1 MKEYGKDKETN
12 LMRKLTTL
20 LPLSIKNVRIKD
32 SFWSKY
38 VRLIRER
45 VIPYQ
50 WDALND
56 RIPDAAPSHC
66 IKNFRIAAGLEE
78 GEFQGMIFQDSDLAK
93 WLEAVAYSLTTHPD
107 PELER
112 IADEVIE
119 IIAKAQQDDGYLNTY
134 YTLREPGRRWTNFR
148 EGHEL
153 YCAGHMIEAAVAYYN
168 ATRKKKLLEVVCKL
182 VDHID
187 SVIGAAPG
195 KLRAYP
201 GHQEIELA
209 LIKLYRITGDER
221 YLGLSRYFIE
231 ERGREP
237 YYFDIE
243 AAQRGHTIHFPE
255 FEKFDRKYAQTHLPV
270 RQQST
275 AEGHA
280 VRAVYMY
287 SAMADLAAETGD
299 GELWKACRRLW
310 KNIVTKR
317 MYITGSI
324 GSTAVGEAF
333 TFDYDLPNDMNYS
346 ETCASVGLIFFTHRM
361 LQIEAKSCYAD
372 IMEKALYNTVLSGI
386 SLEGNRFF
394 YVNPLEVWP
403 EACAKNPS
411 KHHVKAMRQ
420 KWFGVACCPPNI
432 ARMLTSLG
440 QCIYSQNDH
449 EVFVHLYIGSTAD
462 FEVGGQN
469 IRLIQETDYPW
480 AGEVRFSVIL
490 QDWIDFTLALRIP
503 GWCKEATVKINGSEV
518 NLASNIDDG
527 YVKLKRAWSK
537 DDLIEL
543 ELSMPVVFMQS
554 HPKVRAN
561 AGRVALQ
568 RGPLVYCVE
577 EVDNGGNLQALFIPM
592 HPELSTEFVEDLLG
606 GIVVIECQ
614 AERDEDF
621 KWDDQ
626 LYRPV
631 ENKTISATIK
641 AIPYFLWN
649 NREAGEM
656 VVWIRRK

>member
-1 MKEYGKDKETN
+1 MSN
-12 LMRKLTTL
+12 LSTMV
-20 LPLSIKNVRIKD
+20 PLSIKKVRIED

-50 WDALND
+50 WEALND

-78 GEFQGMIFQDSDLAK
+78 GEFQGMVFQDSDLAK

-107 PELER
+107 PELEG
-112 IADEVIE
+112 IADEAIE
-119 IIAKAQQDDGYLNTY
+119 IIARAQQSDGYLNTY
-134 YTLREPGRRWTNFR
+134 YTLKEPGKRWTNFH

-168 ATRKKKLLEVVCKL
+168 ATQKKKLLEVVCKL

-187 SVIGAAPG
+187 SMIGTAPG

-201 GHQEIELA
+201 GHPEIELA
-209 LIKLYRITGDER
+209 LIKLYRTTSDER
-221 YLGLSRYFIE
+221 YFRLSRYFID

-243 AAQRGHTIHFPE
+243 AVQRGHISLFPE

-287 SAMADLAAETGD
+287 SAMADLAAETAD
-299 GELWKACRRLW
+299 EELLQACRRLW
-310 KNIVTKR
+310 QNIVTQR
-317 MYITGSI
+317 IYITGSI
-324 GSTAVGEAF
+324 GSTAIGEAF
-333 TFDYDLPNDMNYS
+333 TFDYDLPNDTNYS
-346 ETCASVGLIFFTHRM
+346 ETCASVGLIFFAHRM

-372 IMEKALYNTVLSGI
+372 IMEKALYNTVLSSI

-394 YVNPLEVWP
+394 YVNPLEAWP

-411 KHHVKAMRQ
+411 KHHIKVMRQ

-440 QCIYSQNDH
+440 QYIYSQNDR
-449 EVFVHLYIGSTAD
+449 ELFVHLYIGSVAA
-462 FEVGGQN
+462 FELSGHN
-469 IRLIQETDYPW
+469 MRLIQETDYPW
-480 AGEVRFSVIL
+480 SGKVRFSVIL
-490 QDWIDFTLALRIP
+490 QDRVDFTLALRIP

-518 NLASNIDDG
+518 NLTSKLDNG
-527 YVKLKRAWSK
+527 YVKLKRVWGK

-543 ELSMPVVFMQS
+543 ELSMPVIFMQS

-561 AGRVALQ
+561 AGRVAIQ
-568 RGPLVYCVE
+568 RGPLIYCLE
-577 EVDNGGNLQALFIPM
+577 EIDNGGNLQALSIPA
-592 HPELSTEFVEDLLG
+592 HPELAAEFAEDVLG
-606 GIVVIECQ
+606 GIVTIKCQ
-614 AERDEDF
+614 GERDEDF
-621 KWDDQ
+621 TWDDQ

-631 ENKTISATIK
+631 ENKTIPATME

-649 NREAGEM
+649 NRSAGEM
-656 VVWIRRK
+656 LVWIRRK